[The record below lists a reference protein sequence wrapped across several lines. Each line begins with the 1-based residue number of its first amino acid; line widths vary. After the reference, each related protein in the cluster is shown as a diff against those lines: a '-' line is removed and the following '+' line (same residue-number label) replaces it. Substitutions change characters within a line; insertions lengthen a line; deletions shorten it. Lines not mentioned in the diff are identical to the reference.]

1 MADIL
6 KITTPLVNKSQV
18 QPQKQSDP
26 TQPFQLSDITRVPK
40 STLQDE
46 ILKQNNT
53 LTQQESP
60 NILTNLLKDPSVT
73 VGFLKNIFMMQE
85 IIKLLPVNNE
95 SMTKEIVQ
103 LFEALLIGNDD
114 IADEMMRQERNSTLF
129 KGDLFNLLREI
140 SARYPQAQVRYS
152 IAILLKAV
160 NNLMRNQDIL
170 DSIANNLQFLSEK
183 LHPNKEL
190 SEGLSTLAERFR
202 GEDAAKQFIA
212 LKKEVITL
220 LSFVE
225 NSILYSAK
233 LEKVGSITIYNL
245 SRFNNNPD
253 FLEDALNALL
263 TEVDSQEDKQRI
275 LIEIRHFLSDFSAGV
290 STKESSKIMDV
301 LAKIIQLQAQTKDM
315 SLTTSDR
322 VENIIHSMLSSPC
335 NFTPLLH
342 FVIPVEYLDIKSF
355 AEIWINP
362 NEEDEQDEK
371 NDKSKGRL
379 IHMLLGFEIEGI
391 GQFEV
396 ELHVRDTSILMS
408 MFCPREY
415 VQAFSG
421 IGTSIAKT
429 MAGSTYRIENILVAK
444 LERPRSLME
453 VFKTLPHRRTGVDVK
468 I

>member
-1 MADIL
+1 MADLL
-6 KITTPLVNKSQV
+6 KITTPLVNKNQI
-18 QPQKQSDP
+18 QPQKQADP
-26 TQPFQLSDITRVPK
+26 TAPFQLSDITKVPQA
-40 STLQDE
+40 TLQDQ

-60 NILTNLLKDPSVT
+60 NILANLLKDPSVT

-85 IIKLLPVNNE
+85 IIKLLPVNNQ
-95 SMTKEIVQ
+95 SITKEIVQ
-103 LFEALLIGNDD
+103 LFDALLIGNDD
-114 IADEMMRQERNSTLF
+114 IADEMKRQESNSTLF

-140 SARYPQAQVRYS
+140 SARYPQTQVRYS
-152 IAILLKAV
+152 IATLLKAV
-160 NNLMRNQDIL
+160 NNLMRNRDIL
-170 DSIANNLQFLSEK
+170 DAVANNLQFLSEK
-183 LHPNKEL
+183 LYPNKEMSDGLFEL
-190 SEGLSTLAERFR
+190 SQKFR
-202 GEDAAKQFIA
+202 EENAPEQFNA
-212 LKKEVITL
+212 LKKEVISL

-225 NSILYSAK
+225 NSILYSTK
-233 LEKVGSITIYNL
+233 LEKVSSITIYNL

-275 LIEIRHFLSDFSAGV
+275 LFEVRRFLVDFELGANN
-290 STKESSKIMDV
+290 KESSKIMDV
-301 LAKIIQLQAQTKDM
+301 LAKIIELQSQSKDI
-315 SLTTSDR
+315 SLTTSNS

-362 NEEDEQDEK
+362 NEEDDQ
-371 NDKSKGRL
+371 NDGKSNGRMM
-379 IHMLLGFEIEGI
+379 HMLLGFEIEGI

-396 ELHVRDTSILMS
+396 ELNVRGTVITMS
-408 MFCPREY
+408 MFCPGEY
-415 VQAFSG
+415 VKAFSG

-429 MAGSTYRIENILVAK
+429 IAGSSYRFEKILVAK

-468 I
+468 V